1 MRIRQ
6 VCVLGGSG
14 FVGSSVVHQLS
25 AAGYAVKILTR
36 RREDSKHLILL
47 PQVQVVECDVMD
59 DTALTD
65 AIIGADAV
73 INLIGILHEDNNKTF
88 TAIHEQLPMR
98 LVQICRNHDVRRLLH
113 MSALNAS
120 ADAPSAYLRSKAAG
134 EKYVMEEALVAEP
147 LPIMHSY
154 QLQVTVFR
162 PSVIFGREDN
172 FLNLFATMAKLLP
185 VIALAKPDAKFQPIW
200 VEDVAKAF
208 VASLENVD
216 TYGKRYD
223 LGGPR
228 IYTLRELVQ
237 FVAFVLGK
245 KRMIIGLND
254 QLSYYQARALEL
266 LPVKLMT
273 RDNVDSMQLDSVV
286 MGDFPRVFG
295 FKQTSMEAVVPEY
308 LVGDTPRAAYD
319 RFRSLA
325 GR

>member
-1 MRIRQ
+1 
-6 VCVLGGSG
+6 VLGGSG

-25 AAGYAVKILTR
+25 AAGYAVKVLTR
-36 RREDSKHLILL
+36 RREASKHLILL
-47 PQVQVVECDVMD
+47 PKVQVVECDVMD

-65 AIIGADAV
+65 EIIGADAI
-73 INLIGILHEDNNKTF
+73 INLIGILHEDSKKTF
-88 TAIHEQLPMR
+88 AAIHEQLPMR
-98 LVQICRNHDVRRLLH
+98 LVQICRNHGVRRLLH
-113 MSALNAS
+113 MSALGAS
-120 ADAPSAYLRSKAAG
+120 EDAPSAYLRSKAVG
-134 EKYVMEEALVAEP
+134 EKSVLAEASNAEP
-147 LPIMHSY
+147 AVITHSY

-162 PSVIFGREDN
+162 PSVIFGREDS
-172 FLNLFATMAKLLP
+172 FLNLFATMVKLLP

-200 VEDVAKAF
+200 VEDAAKAF
-208 VASLENVD
+208 VASLENID

-254 QLSYYQARALEL
+254 KLSYYQARALEL
-266 LPVKLMT
+266 LPVKLIT
-273 RDNVDSMQLDSVV
+273 RDNIDSMQVDSVV

-295 FKQTSMEAVVPEY
+295 FKPTSMEAVVPEY
-308 LVGDTPRAAYD
+308 LADDTPRAAYD